1 MRKIFIVIGSLDL
14 GGTEKQLLLKLLSL
28 NDKLNFTLIVFS
40 KKGDFYKNF
49 KQIGIR
55 ILDISNDNKFIPLK
69 IIKILFSLILVFK
82 KEKPSIVNFYL
93 PHSYLICGWLSFF
106 FLILNF

>member
-40 KKGDFYKNF
+40 KRVIY
-49 KQIGIR
+49 IR
-55 ILDISNDNKFIPLK
+55 ILNRLE
-69 IIKILFSLILVFK
+69 L
-82 KEKPSIVNFYL
+82 EY
-93 PHSYLICGWLSFF
+93 
-106 FLILNF
+106 